1 MNNCE
6 TDISGDCPAKPTCV
20 TRPKRWNE
28 AIRLADLRAQS
39 PSLTI
44 TLWRTIRANDAKAT
58 AFQGRCERVA
68 SFEHLTLTTPDA
80 SRDSRRYRKMKH
92 TATEE
97 RCLPYRLADLR
108 AQSPSLAI
116 TLWRTIQAND
126 VKATAF
132 RGRCERVASFEPLT
146 FNHTRCFA
154 GQSPLPKRDARR
166 RRTKP
171 YFDAYGGPRNR

>member
-1 MNNCE
+1 MPRSAG
-6 TDISGDCPAKPTCV
+6 SGDCPAKPACVTRPKRWNEAIRLADLLAQSPSLTITLWRTIRANDANWNPHRRTSVMIRYASFCGSGDCPAKPACV

-44 TLWRTIRANDAKAT
+44 TLWRTIRAKDA
-58 AFQGRCERVA
+58 
-68 SFEHLTLTTPDA
+68 
-80 SRDSRRYRKMKH
+80 
-92 TATEE
+92 
-97 RCLPYRLADLR
+97 
-108 AQSPSLAI
+108 
-116 TLWRTIQAND
+116 
-126 VKATAF
+126 KATAF
-132 RGRCERVASFEPLT
+132 RGRRERVASFEPLT

-154 GQSPLPKRDARR
+154 GQSPLPKRDTRR